1 MHASAIQ
8 LFISKMNNS
17 YPKKEKLCS
26 KIIIDRLFSDAKSVY
41 SFPLKVFWIIETLP
55 EEVPVQSTVT
65 VSKRKFK
72 HAVKRNLLKRR
83 MREAFRLNKHD
94 LYDKVNSLNLQLA
107 LMIIYNHGEIFPYK
121 TIEDALIKALNK
133 ITVKLD
139 EIGSDSNS

>member
-1 MHASAIQ
+1 MD
-8 LFISKMNNS
+8 NS

-26 KIIIDRLFSDAKSVY
+26 KIIIDRLFSESKSVY

-55 EEVPVQSTVT
+55 EEVSVQSTVT

-94 LYDKVNSLNLQLA
+94 LYNKVNSLNLQLA
-107 LMIIYNHGEIFPYK
+107 LMIIYNHGEILPFK
-121 TIEDALIKALNK
+121 SIEEAMIKALGK

-139 EIGSDSNS
+139 EKYSGSGN